1 MSKQAQKV
9 RVSQLAKDLGV
20 DWKLIKAKCES
31 EGIDQAKTASSTVS
45 IGLAETIREWF
56 GTGGTATAIETAPKI
71 EVPAEAPA
79 AKRPV
84 RKKKAEGEAA
94 APAAVEAAA
103 PAAPAAPTPAPVATP
118 APAPVAAPVAPKP
131 VAPKPVAPK
140 PVAPVLVEPMPTDA
154 ELDLAPRAPG
164 EDPAMVVSPESAAP
178 HAVVDAPQSPAV
190 IGKAHRSTKPAPAP
204 AKPAAPA
211 VPPPTVITK
220 PPVKHTI
227 QPATA
232 PPTMNV
238 PRRPEVVRTVG
249 QTLTPQ
255 KTALSGP
262 KVIRVEQPEVL
273 PTPRPRTAPPGGAF
287 GNRLG

>member
-9 RVSQLAKDLGV
+9 RISQLAKDLGV

-84 RKKKAEGEAA
+84 RKKKAEREGEAA
-94 APAAVEAAA
+94 APTAVEAAA
-103 PAAPAAPTPAPVATP
+103 PAAPAAPAPAPVATP

-131 VAPKPVAPK
+131 VAPKPVV
-140 PVAPVLVEPMPTDA
+140 PVVVEPMPTDA
-154 ELDLAPRAPG
+154 ALDLAPRAPG
-164 EDPAMVVSPESAAP
+164 EDPARVVAPESAAP

-227 QPATA
+227 QPA
-232 PPTMNV
+232 
-238 PRRPEVVRTVG
+238 
-249 QTLTPQ
+249 
-255 KTALSGP
+255 
-262 KVIRVEQPEVL
+262 
-273 PTPRPRTAPPGGAF
+273 
-287 GNRLG
+287 